1 MRPVHYEL
9 DRTED
14 FTRWLDG
21 LPKADRNRLA
31 ARLDRVEQGNFGDH
45 KQIAE
50 NLFEL
55 RCFFGGGLRVYFT
68 IQGAVI
74 VLLLAGGN
82 KDTQKR
88 DIAHAHALLTKM
100 DEPEH

>member
-1 MRPVHYEL
+1 MLPVHYEL
-9 DRTED
+9 DQTED
-14 FTRWLDG
+14 FTQWFDG
-21 LPKADRNRLA
+21 LQKTDRNRLI

-45 KQIAE
+45 KQLAE

-68 IQGAVI
+68 IRDAVI

-88 DIAHAHALLTKM
+88 DIAHANTLLDKLS
-100 DEPEH
+100 PSEH